1 MNAPARF
8 PKTARVRLR
17 AQYAR
22 VFETARRIHHPLLS
36 LHAARPVEG
45 SPPRLGLAVSR
56 KVDARAVGRNRI
68 KRVLRDTFRHAQGA
82 LAAGDYVVVAK
93 PAAAQADN
101 PALAAALIEVLKR
114 AGALPATHVAVTM
127 RVDPHTTDPGRP
139 RGRPDPS
146 LPA

>member
-1 MNAPARF
+1 MASLTVRPTRASCGPGSVGAAAP
-8 PKTARVRLR
+8 L
-17 AQYAR
+17 
-22 VFETARRIHHPLLS
+22 
-36 LHAARPVEG
+36 AA
-45 SPPRLGLAVSR
+45 A
-56 KVDARAVGRNRI
+56 DGRGASGI
-68 KRVLRDTFRHAQGA
+68 EPSAGFCA